1 MYKRQKELKTK
12 KKAGKIPADLEEF
25 MKQVTWKL
33 DGSRL
38 DIHGERIYYM
48 PEGLPDVRGIR
59 FLRTGLLLGELKKNR
74 FEPSQAFAMCLK
86 KDEYA
91 QIIDLPCEDERV
103 RRYLKGETL
112 DVDDLT
118 ERKAKGWYLV
128 CVDGF
133 PLGWGKVSN
142 GTLKN
147 KYLPGWRLC

>member
-1 MYKRQKELKTK
+1 ME
-12 KKAGKIPADLEEF
+12 
-25 MKQVTWKL
+25 
-33 DGSRL
+33 S
-38 DIHGERIYYM
+38 
-48 PEGLPDVRGIR
+48 
-59 FLRTGLLLGELKKNR
+59 
-74 FEPSQAFAMCLK
+74 AFTI
-86 KDEYA
+86 DEYA

>member
-1 MYKRQKELKTK
+1 
-12 KKAGKIPADLEEF
+12 
-25 MKQVTWKL
+25 
-33 DGSRL
+33 
-38 DIHGERIYYM
+38 
-48 PEGLPDVRGIR
+48 
-59 FLRTGLLLGELKKNR
+59 
-74 FEPSQAFAMCLK
+74 MCLK

-118 ERKAKGWYLV
+118 ERKAKGWYLI

-147 KYLPGWRLC
+147 KYLPG